1 MIGKEESKTIQSTS
15 SLDAKAAKE
24 NSDEIMKRMS
34 KNIDISNQKVLE
46 TIEFLSHQSPD
57 RDTTV
62 NSTTDN
68 FADNLATE
76 AIEDAKIV
84 LVVSQKPD
92 IIDKPGKEMNNSSE
106 IYPNLHVENNCER
119 NEDEQE
125 QEHPSVLPS
134 NSENRGGNKDS
145 ILAWLSLSKHPSNW
159 NHENSDA
166 QKEAEESS
174 PQQPAEDTTEAKEEA
189 IETQKA
195 IKETTLET
203 RKVWLIDRR
212 Q

>member
-1 MIGKEESKTIQSTS
+1 MANT
-15 SLDAKAAKE
+15 AANE

-92 IIDKPGKEMNNSSE
+92 ILDKPGKELNNSSE
-106 IYPNLHVENNCER
+106 IYPNLHVENKCER

-125 QEHPSVLPS
+125 QEHPSVLPTD
-134 NSENRGGNKDS
+134 SENSGGNKDS

-159 NHENSDA
+159 NHENSDGH
-166 QKEAEESS
+166 KKAEE
-174 PQQPAEDTTEAKEEA
+174 ADVRKNVVEEA
-189 IETQKA
+189 RGCAFTE
-195 IKETTLET
+195 
-203 RKVWLIDRR
+203 
-212 Q
+212 